1 MLSERDQIF
10 CEKCAS
16 GLMSYEA
23 YLEAGFKCTSN
34 ESAQAAASRKLK
46 EPGIKEEIR
55 KIRER
60 LCDENCLTMREKR
73 LRLAEIARGKAFFS
87 GGEFL
92 FDVPPTHAER
102 MKAKVNEFLHMWST
116 PEDLGLSLAEKAMRR
131 TKLTIDQAAKLLER
145 REKNSW
151 WGVDMYTQQTIDL
164 LREEYEAWGRG
175 ENRAR
180 KWFEA
185 GSLQG

>member
-60 LCDENCLTMREKR
+60 FCDENCLTMREKR

-102 MKAKVNEFLHMWST
+102 MKAIDLDNKMTGDYAPEKRDVSVQGMFF
-116 PEDLGLSLAEKAMRR
+116 EDLFEHGAGGETVSGSSE
-131 TKLTIDQAAKLLER
+131 LLEGKI
-145 REKNSW
+145 E
-151 WGVDMYTQQTIDL
+151 
-164 LREEYEAWGRG
+164 
-175 ENRAR
+175 
-180 KWFEA
+180 
-185 GSLQG
+185 